1 VDGPE
6 FHGPEF
12 LVALVNTRTFGDGA
26 SDRLADVA
34 SARAWLREHGGRE
47 AIGESQRIRLA
58 ELRDAL
64 RSDWLAPGAAPRPPL
79 AQLLNRAAAELR
91 PLFTVD
97 GVTLSGAVGP
107 DRVLGQVAD
116 AVFWAVASG
125 AWPRLKACQNDTC
138 HEAFYD
144 STKNASRTWCS
155 MSPCGNRMKAR
166 AYRERHA

>member
-1 VDGPE
+1 MD
-6 FHGPEF
+6 GPEF
-12 LVALVNTRTFGDGA
+12 LVALVNSRALGGGA
-26 SDRLADVA
+26 TDRLADVA

-47 AIGESQRIRLA
+47 AIGEPQRPRLV
-58 ELRDAL
+58 ELREAL
-64 RSDWLAPGAAPRPPL
+64 RADWLAPGAAPRPGL
-79 AQLLNRAAAELR
+79 ADLLNRAAADLR
-91 PLFTVD
+91 PHFTVD
-97 GVTLSGAVGP
+97 GVALAERAGP
-107 DRVLGQVAD
+107 DRVLARVAD
-116 AVFWAVASG
+116 AAFWAVASG